1 MVNPIDFRS
10 SMCDPT
16 FTESP
21 SESVHSSLL
30 IDNSTKGI
38 YDHDLAR
45 YVYSPQAKS
54 DSLAST
60 DSMSLPEVFLAVI
73 CLTPLQFTP
82 KNLLT

>member
-16 FTESP
+16 FTDSP
-21 SESVHSSLL
+21 IESVQTYLL
-30 IDNSTKGI
+30 INNPAKGI
-38 YDHDLAR
+38 YDHDSAR
-45 YVYSPQAKS
+45 YVYSPQTNS
-54 DSLAST
+54 DAFAST

-73 CLTPLQFTP
+73 CLTPLQSTP